1 MPIVASKGSEIR
13 RLLQELSDPKRR
25 TGAVMRLRALG
36 ARVVPHVADE
46 LGRLDPAARRALVG
60 ALKDVNTAEGRALKD
75 RLVRSE
81 TAPEVG
87 PEAESRT
94 PAKPRALTAGRDAND
109 PRSGESEAPWAE
121 ARAMDALQ
129 ALPPPRPNERAT
141 ISRERGEVHL
151 ALARLGSRLAR
162 KDLLLGL
169 TTLEAGR
176 TRLYCEAA
184 GLIGDVEFLAPL
196 ARRAEGQPEAARA
209 VFDIAAREKITARS
223 RVLLKLDESLRPI
236 IARCLIGR

>member
-25 TGAVMRLRALG
+25 TGAALRLRALG

-46 LGRLDPAARRALVG
+46 LGRLDPAARRALVD
-60 ALKDVNTAEGRALKD
+60 ALKDVDTAEGRALKD

-81 TAPEVG
+81 TPAAEVEPG
-87 PEAESRT
+87 A
-94 PAKPRALTAGRDAND
+94 PAKPRSPAAGREAKNHR
-109 PRSGESEAPWAE
+109 PVESEPPGAE
-121 ARAMDALQ
+121 AGAMDALQ
-129 ALPPPRPNERAT
+129 ALPPPRPNEGAT
-141 ISRERGEVHL
+141 ISRERGEAHL

-169 TTLEAGR
+169 TTLGAAR
-176 TRLYCEAA
+176 TRPYCEAA

-196 ARRAEGQPEAARA
+196 ARLAEAQPEAARA

-223 RVLLKLDESLRPI
+223 KLLAKLDEPLRPI